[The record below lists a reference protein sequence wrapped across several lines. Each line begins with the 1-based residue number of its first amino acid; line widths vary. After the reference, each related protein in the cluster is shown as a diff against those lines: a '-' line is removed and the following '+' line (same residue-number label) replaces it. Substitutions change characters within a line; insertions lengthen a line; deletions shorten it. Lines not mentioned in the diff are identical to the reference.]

1 MVGNCDELGYHLIYE
16 IDIIKHI
23 NIYMNDIITGALRDF
38 WVERLLPFLRDQVA
52 LISHNILVDFNQTT
66 AMVRR
71 GCRPMV

>member
-1 MVGNCDELGYHLIYE
+1 MVGNCDELGYHHLIYE
-16 IDIIKHI
+16 IDII
-23 NIYMNDIITGALRDF
+23 NMNDIITGALRDF